1 MNKMNC
7 KFDSFGR
14 ENIYVCQVFG
24 YGEAFLI
31 AAGRGGIRGEDRKGV
46 SSDIRIELFNS
57 SYDGTGLNTHRQR

>member
-24 YGEAFLI
+24 FGEVFLMV
-31 AAGRGGIRGEDRKGV
+31 AGRGGITGEKTEKV
-46 SSDIRIELFNS
+46 QVATYE
-57 SYDGTGLNTHRQR
+57 